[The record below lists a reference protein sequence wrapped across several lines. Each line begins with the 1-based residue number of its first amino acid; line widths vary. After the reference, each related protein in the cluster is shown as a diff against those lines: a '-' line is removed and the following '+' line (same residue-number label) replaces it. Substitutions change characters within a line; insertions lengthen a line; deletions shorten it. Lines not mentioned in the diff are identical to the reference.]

1 MASELDAYYEQI
13 ANRSAAYRGQAVQG
27 NLTNTN
33 GVQPGSDQTVAG
45 GQQVIITS
53 SNIDG
58 KSQLDNAFAVVA
70 IPDDPNAYISDA
82 QGLKPEPFINFS
94 GTGNAQAI
102 LGNAGQITQAG
113 SSFGGWDIT
122 R

>member
-1 MASELDAYYEQI
+1 MSELNAYYEQI

-33 GVQPGSDQTVAG
+33 GVQPGSDQTVGG
-45 GQQVIITS
+45 GQEVIVTS
-53 SNIDG
+53 SDIDG
-58 KSQLDNAFAVVA
+58 KSQFVDEFAVVA
-70 IPDDPNAYISDA
+70 IPDDPSAYASVA
-82 QGLKPEPFINFS
+82 QGLKPEPFINVS

>member
-1 MASELDAYYEQI
+1 MSELNAYYEQI

-33 GVQPGSDQTVAG
+33 GVQPGSDQTVG
-45 GQQVIITS
+45 GGREVIVTS
-53 SNIDG
+53 SDIDG
-58 KSQLDNAFAVVA
+58 KSQFVDEFAVVA
-70 IPDDPNAYISDA
+70 IPDDPSAYASVA
-82 QGLKPEPFINFS
+82 QGLKPEPFINVS